1 MMIDETTV
9 LEAADRGAADV
20 ADLLERAARG
30 GTPLYD
36 PRTCRATFLWRAR
49 PEVQA
54 VHLRVNR
61 VTEKDDFERGLMRR
75 VGETGWWIRTLE
87 LAPTLRASYGFVEY
101 TDPAEAKA
109 PTPGKGM
116 PPVLADPHGA
126 GPVIPY
132 EPVAPAASVPAA
144 APAGRP
150 GARSAARTGHS
161 VFSGPLAPADPE
173 WDGPALTA
181 PAVEAPS
188 TPATHHP
195 GAVRPAAT
203 TGASAIE
210 PDGEIAGVPLFRHHP
225 GSRPEARLLLFD
237 AEDWFL
243 RLDLP
248 RALAAAGLGVEV
260 LGIGHRDRE
269 TRMRTLRGNTDFLTA
284 VLDAAVADGDP
295 AVPLIVAGQS
305 LGGLS
310 ALLAL
315 LERPGAADVVI
326 AQSPSVWWRPG
337 RACSPRDLDAHR
349 VDWLAARFAA
359 AEPQTTQVVLGV
371 GSREGLML
379 PKTHTLAQVMAARGW
394 DARVR
399 VWDGGHDL
407 ACWRH
412 DLIDALLEVLDQ

>member
-1 MMIDETTV
+1 MRIDEAAV
-9 LEAADRGAADV
+9 LEAAETGATDV

-75 VGETGWWIRTLE
+75 VGQTGWWIRTLE

-101 TDPAEAKA
+101 TDPAEAR
-109 PTPGKGM
+109 PLIPGEGM

-132 EPVAPAASVPAA
+132 EPVAPAAS
-144 APAGRP
+144 AGRP
-150 GARSAARTGHS
+150 GARPAVRTGHS
-161 VFSGPLAPADPE
+161 VFSGPLAPAAPE
-173 WDGPALTA
+173 WDGP
-181 PAVEAPS
+181 VPS

-195 GAVRPAAT
+195 EAVHPAAT

-248 RALAAAGLGVEV
+248 RALAVAGLDVEV
-260 LGIGHRDRE
+260 IGVGHRDRE

-284 VLDAAVADGDP
+284 VLDATVADKDP

-315 LERPGAADVVI
+315 LERPGAVDAVI
-326 AQSPSVWWRPG
+326 AQSPSVWWWPG

-349 VDWLAARFAA
+349 VDWLAARFTA
-359 AEPQTTQVVLGV
+359 AEPQTARVVLGV
-371 GSREGLML
+371 GTREGLML
-379 PKTHTLAQVMAARGW
+379 PKTHTLAHVMAARGW